1 MGKLN
6 DFSILQKQ
14 NQIITPII
22 SLNLLIHSLSHLNM
36 SVLNSFLNLIQNA
49 VFVMFIIPA
58 AFKTIEFVHRFNQM
72 QTLLKEAETQIIRL
86 QNTVEDLRYQVE
98 DQIEDN
104 RRTLKDQIEDN
115 RRTLKDQIED
125 NRRTME
131 DQIEDNRRTLKD
143 QIIATADMQQQL
155 VDHSIDAV
163 STTKE
168 IGDIYECL
176 DLLDD
181 RLLEFARTHKTK
193 KQLRREKKEI
203 EMLDQRNPTE
213 ECFDEFIA
221 DCLVYDASE
230 RIGKNELTKLFRVWC
245 DKTHQKIN
253 TTEIELEGY
262 MIRNFGPP
270 EESEDAHKVSRKEN
284 KRDSS
289 WTGLKSKSK

>member
-86 QNTVEDLRYQVE
+86 QNTVEDLRYQV
-98 DQIEDN
+98 
-104 RRTLKDQIEDN
+104 
-115 RRTLKDQIED
+115 
-125 NRRTME
+125 E